1 MKKKQTNPLVIAMF
15 GLMLLVFGIVDY
27 LNVNKL
33 LGIVLIVIGIYLG
46 VIGMNRYQI
55 LKRQLQQNKSDSV
68 K

>member
-33 LGIVLIVIGIYLG
+33 LGVVLIVIGIYLG

>member
-55 LKRQLQQNKSDSV
+55 LKSQLQQNKSDSV